1 MVYGA
6 HSRAVW
12 ERQHMG
18 MSRDISFFL
27 GRGEEDK
34 NIEDFQPRESV
45 LYKYCNGILTLLLWL

>member
-18 MSRDISFFL
+18 MSRDISFSWE
-27 GRGEEDK
+27 REEDK

-45 LYKYCNGILTLLLWL
+45 LYKYCNGILALWL